1 MSSNHVSWEPDVLG
15 SGFEQTTLPLGTD
28 GEGLVVA
35 TLVKYTAP
43 IEPGWID
50 RLFGRGKHL
59 AANTDVL
66 YVHGWADYF
75 FQRHLAEYWRS
86 QGAHF
91 YALDLRKFGRSIR
104 PHQTPGFIEDLNTY
118 DEDIEAALDVMGHGR
133 GQRNGRK
140 LVLMGHSMGGLIF
153 SLWQAHHPARADALV
168 LNAPWLE
175 YQLTSTVRRA
185 AAPVIGLQAKV
196 RPKSQ
201 MVNIDFGLYNRAT
214 SINRDGE
221 WEFNESWRPAGGFG
235 VRSAWMNAIL
245 AGHAEVARGLDIT
258 VPVLTLLSDKS
269 LLIPTW
275 RKEMM
280 YCDIAIDVDIVAARC
295 RNLGDT
301 VTIARIRRA
310 MHDVFLSKQ
319 PARAQSFDAISRWM
333 KAYL

>member
-1 MSSNHVSWEPDVLG
+1 MSTHDNHWEPDYLG
-15 SGFEQTTLPLGTD
+15 SGFEQLTLPLGSD
-28 GEGLVVA
+28 HQGAVMA

-43 IEPGWID
+43 LELGWLD
-50 RLFGRGKHL
+50 RLFGKGKHL
-59 AANTDVL
+59 AADTDVL

-104 PHQTPGFIEDLNTY
+104 PHQTPGYIDDLHTY
-118 DEDIEAALDVMGHGR
+118 DEDIEAALEQMGHGR
-133 GQRNGRK
+133 GSRTGRK

-153 SLWQAHHPARADALV
+153 SLWAARNPARADALI

-175 YQLTSTVRRA
+175 YQLTSAVRKA

-196 RPKSQ
+196 RPMSQ

-221 WEFNESWRPAGGFG
+221 WDFNESWRPAGGFG
-235 VRSAWMNAIL
+235 VRTAWMNAVL
-245 AGHAEVARGLDIT
+245 AGHATVAKGLDISM
-258 VPVLTLLSDKS
+258 PILTLMSDKS

-275 RKEMM
+275 RPEMM
-280 YCDIAIDVDIVAARC
+280 YCDIAIDVDIVVARC
-295 RNLGDT
+295 RNLGDL
-301 VTIARIRRA
+301 VTIARIPRA

-319 PARAQSFDAISRWM
+319 PARTQSFDAITRWLR
-333 KAYL
+333 AYL

>member
-1 MSSNHVSWEPDVLG
+1 MSTNHVTWEPDILG
-15 SGFEQTTLPLGTD
+15 SGFELTTLDLGTD
-28 GEGLVVA
+28 GEGPVVA
-35 TLVKYTAP
+35 SLVKYTAP

-59 AANTDVL
+59 AAHTDVL

-104 PHQTPGFIEDLNTY
+104 PHQTPGFTDDLKLY
-118 DEDIEAALDVMGHGR
+118 DEDIEAALDVIGHGR
-133 GQRNGRK
+133 GEKNGRK
-140 LVLMGHSMGGLIF
+140 LVLMGHSMGGLIL
-153 SLWQAHHPARADALV
+153 SLWAAHHPARADALV

-175 YQLTSTVRRA
+175 YQLTGAVRKA
-185 AAPVIGLQAKV
+185 AAPMIGLQAKV
-196 RPKSQ
+196 RPMSQ

-235 VRSAWMNAIL
+235 IRSAWMNAIL
-245 AGHAEVARGLDIT
+245 AGHAEVARGLDIS

-275 RKEMM
+275 RPEMM
-280 YCDIAIDVDIVAARC
+280 YCDIAIEVDIVAARS

-319 PARAQSFDAISRWM
+319 PARQQSFDAISRWM

>member
-1 MSSNHVSWEPDVLG
+1 MSSNHVTWEPDVLG
-15 SGFEQTTLPLGTD
+15 SGFEQTTLPLGAD
-28 GEGLVVA
+28 AEGLVVA

-66 YVHGWADYF
+66 YIHGWADYF

-86 QGAHF
+86 QGANF

-133 GQRNGRK
+133 GQRNERK

-175 YQLTSTVRRA
+175 YQLTSAVRKA

-214 SINRDGE
+214 SVNRDGE
-221 WEFNESWRPAGGFG
+221 WAFNETWRPAGGFG